1 MEKAEKN
8 SKYSLTIPFIKELAT
23 YFMDFLETDFH
34 KRRSPKRKI
43 ILRTNDNLLSGIN
56 VKKYPSFYSKI
67 LTSISRESL
76 DTEKISTI
84 NKGVYKCDVPKNL
97 TDVIQLQLKRFT
109 KKSFDEFNEKAKL
122 NAEEMSVLHK
132 ENVNSAISKHTE
144 FCLNLAKDNFVSV
157 FVNTAREPLLDSGA
171 VDENDIYAIEEDI
184 LAVIQNLIDEKIS
197 KNIKNLVSKLS
208 QEDEILDLDFEYL
221 SKDDFVSLITQFF
234 NEYKLGDLYLELDEL
249 DRNKRILDKQEL
261 YLNIGDIYFEKN
273 KYPIFYIPVQIEKNA
288 EGYKIIYETQL
299 YINKKALE
307 YIEQEYNTK
316 NNTHGHLDGFKERI
330 VYLSQCPDLSNFLKR
345 SFDELVDFFQ
355 LSESFDLTN
364 QKYQISRSRQISIS
378 NNVYITLFDKAD
390 ESLINDYESILD
402 LINNGGEGVAEL
414 FKTLI
419 DGFFF
424 DETESINTEIEDGW
438 DGTSVTKKLVMP
450 SPIPLNSEQRKILKA
465 IEASKGKYYV
475 VQGPPGTGKSHTIT
489 AIVFE
494 SLLKGNSVLVLSDK
508 NEALDVVENKITET
522 LNKIRKE
529 KNFQNPILRLGR
541 SSKAYTQIL
550 ATQNIEKIKQH
561 YKVVRNKLSDLDSD
575 IQENAEVIE
584 SNISNEIDG
593 YSSVDIKSIRD
604 LHLLEKHFDDKG
616 WIINKDYVNQIE
628 NLGVYISDL
637 SSAIESVKELVE
649 KESVFRDLV
658 EILLKSDSIETIS
671 DIQDAIEKVG
681 KISETYKEIKNST
694 TYLADIALFGY
705 DDYEKPHKLTKLHEQ
720 FLEIRNPLFGYLFK
734 KNDVE
739 KLKIKFNKIFPNNR
753 VDNIEKNLE
762 LISKAVQA
770 SNAILDKDKKLF
782 TEEEDCLLSALIAI
796 DADESI
802 VTKIEGILE
811 KREDID
817 YLLQQMDAEEKAS
830 ILKEIGLNENVN
842 TLFSNKLTTLYKDS
856 TDFSSLVR
864 YFTLYEELTAKF
876 ESIKSHNFN
885 GEIKSLEE
893 MVSTKMSFIL
903 DERVVNFAENKAKL
917 AAGLSKIIRK
927 KEKFPISEFESLK
940 EAFPCII
947 SSVRDYAEYI
957 PLHRD
962 LFDLVIIDEASQV
975 SIAQALPALLR
986 GKKVLILG
994 DKKQFSNVKTAQ
1006 ARTEVNQEYVNRLN
1020 MVYKTTINKA
1030 PSSYE
1035 ESLLNDFN
1043 IKTSVLEFFEKIS
1056 VYKTMLKKHFRG
1068 YKELIS
1074 YSNKFFYQNNLQ
1086 VMKIRAKKID
1096 EVLKFTQLEVD
1107 EESEIPNTNIGEIE
1121 FIIAQLEEVY
1131 QKKQKHSIG
1140 IITPHTNQQKLLAE
1154 KINELEYKDYLYDEN
1169 MLKIMTFDT
1178 CQGEERDTIY
1188 YSMVATKNV
1197 DRLWGVFIKDLSS
1210 VDVEEEGKI
1219 KAQRLNVGLS
1229 RAKECMHFVISKPVE
1244 EFNGSIGEALRHYA
1258 FTLSE
1263 AKNQKDV
1270 STVDST
1276 SPMEAKVLEWFYQTK
1291 FYNENK
1297 EKIEFL
1303 PQFELG
1309 EYLKQ
1314 LDPFYSHPKY
1324 VVDFLLVYKD
1334 PLYNERKIIIEYDG
1348 FQEHF
1353 SHIDEVNEFNYENYY
1368 SEDDIY
1374 RQKVLESYGYR
1385 FLRIN
1390 RFNLTEDPVATL
1402 NTRLLELVNVNR
1414 QRPALLENISNTI
1427 HSLQNG
1433 DMIECPKC
1441 NEIKFISE
1449 FKDSSLISG
1458 MGRYCLSCKGKR
1470 KFEDILDGEE
1480 KVLCPICHSSMVLR
1494 SGRYG
1499 RFYGCSRFPYCR
1511 GTRRT

>member
-109 KKSFDEFNEKAKL
+109 KKNFDEFNEKAKL

-273 KYPIFYIPVQIEKNA
+273 KYPIFYIPIQIEKNA
-288 EGYKIIYETQL
+288 EGYKIVYETQL

-316 NNTHGHLDGFKERI
+316 NETHGHLDGFKERI
-330 VYLSQCPDLSNFLKR
+330 VYLSQCSDLSNFLKR

-355 LSESFDLTN
+355 LNEGFDLTN
-364 QKYQISRSRQISIS
+364 QMYQISRSRQISIS

-424 DETESINTEIEDGW
+424 DETESINAEIEDGW

-508 NEALDVVENKITET
+508 DEALDVVENKITET

-604 LHLLEKHFDDKG
+604 LHLLEKYFDDKG

-637 SSAIESVKELVE
+637 NSAIESVRELTADESAFRQLVKTLLNSETVE
-649 KESVFRDLV
+649 TLADIKV
-658 EILLKSDSIETIS
+658 SIENLS
-671 DIQDAIEKVG
+671 
-681 KISETYKEIKNST
+681 KIRDSYNEIKDT
-694 TYLADIALFGY
+694 TYLSDIAVFGY
-705 DDYEKPHKLTKLHEQ
+705 DDYEKAHKLTKLHEQ
-720 FLEIRNPLFGYLFK
+720 FLEIRNPLLGYLFR

-739 KLKIKFNKIFPNNR
+739 KLTIKFNKIFPNNK
-753 VDNIEKNLE
+753 VDRIEKNLD

-782 TEEEDCLLSALIAI
+782 SEEGNNFNLLSALIAV

-802 VTKIEGILE
+802 LTKIERILE
-811 KREDID
+811 KAEDVD
-817 YLLQQMDAEEKAS
+817 YLLQQIQIEEEES
-830 ILKEIGLNENVN
+830 VVNEIGLTEDVE
-842 TLFSNKLTTLYKDS
+842 TISSNKLTTLSENS

-903 DERVVNFAENKAKL
+903 DERVVDFYENNRSSARVL
-917 AAGLSKIIRK
+917 REVIRK
-927 KEKFPISEFESLK
+927 KQKFPQEEFEKLK
-940 EAFPCII
+940 SAFPCII
-947 SSVRDYAEYI
+947 SSIRDYAEYI
-957 PLHRD
+957 PLQQD

-975 SIAQALPALLR
+975 SIAQALPAILR
-986 GKKVLILG
+986 AKKILVLG
-994 DKKQFSNVKTAQ
+994 DQRQFSNVKANQ
-1006 ARTEVNQEYVNRLN
+1006 AKSDTNQDYLN
-1020 MVYKTTINKA
+1020 KLNNVYQKNVSTD
-1030 PSSYE
+1030 PSE
-1035 ESLLNDFN
+1035 LVKLGKFN
-1043 IKTSVLEFFEKIS
+1043 IKTSVLEFFEFIS
-1056 VYKTMLKKHFRG
+1056 NFNIQLTKHFRG

-1096 EVLKFTQLEVD
+1096 EVLKFTQLEID

-1121 FIIAQLEEVY
+1121 FIITQLEEVY
-1131 QKKQKHSIG
+1131 RKQQKHSIG

-1219 KAQRLNVGLS
+1219 KAQRLNVGFS

-1263 AKNQKDV
+1263 AKTQKDV
-1270 STVDST
+1270 STVDNN

-1297 EKIEFL
+1297 ENIEFL

-1314 LDPFYSHPKY
+1314 LDSFYSHPKY

-1353 SHIDEVNEFNYENYY
+1353 SHIDEVNEFNYESYY

-1402 NTRLLELVNVNR
+1402 NTRLIDLVNESR
-1414 QRPALLENISNTI
+1414 PRPALLENISNTI

-1441 NEIKFISE
+1441 NEIKPISE

-1458 MGRYCLSCKGKR
+1458 MGRYCRKCKGK
-1470 KFEDILDGEE
+1470 GESRAME
-1480 KVLCPICHSSMVLR
+1480 VDENVLCPTCNSRMVLR

-1511 GTRRT
+1511 GTRRL